1 MLRKEFIVEFSLELG
16 VDAGAVKVEMFVS
29 FFKQALREIFELV
42 DGFGYMP
49 KKVPPLL
56 FKLLG
61 FSIAHSFLQNGLPFP
76 NLTNWSFEALV
87 QSNEDVV
94 CSQVSLNDIPLNA
107 ATSILKLFLKKVDD
121 ANTNEEL
128 DSLFR
133 SDEGSAFEQIVNLS
147 PWDMHTPISIE
158 NKTLLMSMLVYE
170 ELITK
175 GTDQLKA
182 YEKD

>member
-1 MLRKEFIVEFSLELG
+1 MDLDICQKSG
-16 VDAGAVKVEMFVS
+16 S
-29 FFKQALREIFELV
+29 
-42 DGFGYMP
+42 
-49 KKVPPLL
+49 PLL
-56 FKLLG
+56 CKLLG
-61 FSIAHSFLQNGLPFP
+61 FSIAHSFLQNGPPFP
-76 NLTNWSFEALV
+76 NLTNWISEALV

-94 CSQVSLNDIPLNA
+94 CSQLSLNYIPLNA

-133 SDEGSAFEQIVNLS
+133 SEEGPAFE
-147 PWDMHTPISIE
+147 PISIE

-175 GTDQLKA
+175 RDRQIKGL
-182 YEKD
+182 

>member
-1 MLRKEFIVEFSLELG
+1 
-16 VDAGAVKVEMFVS
+16 MFEV
-29 FFKQALREIFELV
+29 V

-49 KKVPPLL
+49 KKCGSPLL

-61 FSIAHSFLQNGLPFP
+61 FSIAHSFLQNGPPFP

-94 CSQVSLNDIPLNA
+94 CSQLSVNDIPLNTT
-107 ATSILKLFLKKVDD
+107 TSILKLFKKKVHG

-128 DSLFR
+128 DSLFK
-133 SDEGSAFEQIVNLS
+133 SEEGSVFEQIVNLS

-158 NKTLLMSMLVYE
+158 NKTLLMSMLVYK

-175 GTDQLKA
+175 MDRQIKGLREGLKELEMYDQRRI
-182 YEKD
+182 